1 MGWLGRIIGVLCG
14 FKLFGIVGVLL
25 GFVIGYWFDRARQR
39 PKISAETRAKIE
51 SRFFTTLFSL
61 LGYLAK
67 VDGHISVDEVK
78 FTEQLMARMQLNAE
92 HKRQAISL
100 FKQGSS
106 PGFDLDACLDE
117 FRNVC
122 DSGRVLLSYLVAF
135 VFDGNQW
142 HERELEVLRHIA
154 TKLGFNDVLVDQ
166 LLRMSRAQ
174 NHFYQGKH
182 YREKSSSKQQD
193 WQQSQRHRQQSGGR
207 ATPKT
212 STLDMAYDALGVDPT
227 ASERTLKKAY
237 RKLMGQYHPDK
248 LSGQGV
254 PPDMIKMATEKT
266 QEIQAAYDL
275 IKKTRAQGK

>member
-1 MGWLGRIIGVLCG
+1 MAWLGRIIGALCG
-14 FKLFGIVGVLL
+14 LKLFGLYGAFL
-25 GFVIGYWFDRARQR
+25 GFIIGYWFDRGRRQ
-39 PKISAETRAKIE
+39 PKISPDVRAKIE
-51 SRFFTTLFSL
+51 AQFFTTLFSL

-67 VDGHISVDEVK
+67 VDGHISLDEVK

-92 HKRQAISL
+92 HKRQAINL

-106 PGFDLDACLDE
+106 PGFDLNACLDE
-117 FRNVC
+117 FRKVC

-142 HERELEVLRHIA
+142 HERELQALRHIA
-154 TKLGFNDVLVDQ
+154 TRLGFNDALVDQ

-174 NHFYQGKH
+174 NHFYQGKN
-182 YREKSSSKQQD
+182 YRENSSYQQ
-193 WQQSQRHRQQSGGR
+193 QERQESRQHRQQSGSR
-207 ATPKT
+207 ATPKG
-212 STLDMAYDALGVDPT
+212 TLDMAYNALGVDPT

-254 PPDMIKMATEKT
+254 PPDMIKIATEKT

-275 IKKTRAQGK
+275 IKKARAQGT